1 MNISKHGQRLNRNV
15 TNHAACASWN
25 HPQAITPCP
34 PVTRFRGRRL
44 TPVADK
50 GRPTMME
57 PSLSPNVIHLAAHLG
72 NRKNTMNQIIKPE
85 QKKKTRV
92 FAITSGKGGVGKTNI
107 VANLGYA
114 LTRLGKKVLIFD
126 ADLGLGNLDVMLGI
140 APRFNLSHVIS
151 GEKAIGEIMIEGPG
165 GMQILPAASGIQE
178 LTRLTADQKRQVLS
192 DLDRLIAPIDVLL
205 IDTAA
210 GISSNVLYF
219 NVAAQEIL
227 VVVCPEPASI
237 TDAYALMK
245 VLSLNYA
252 KNKFCLLVN
261 QAQNPEEGHDVYRQ
275 LSMVTDKFLSISM
288 EYMGYVLSDK
298 NLTRSVRRQRV
309 TSEMFPQTE
318 ASRCFASLAR
328 KICNRSTVPLNE
340 GSNFFWQD
348 LVASKFD

>member
-1 MNISKHGQRLNRNV
+1 VVNKEKQ
-15 TNHAACASWN
+15 
-25 HPQAITPCP
+25 P
-34 PVTRFRGRRL
+34 
-44 TPVADK
+44 
-50 GRPTMME
+50 MME
-57 PSLSPNVIHLAAHLG
+57 PSLAPNVIQLAAHLG
-72 NRKNTMNQIIKPE
+72 TRKNTMNSKTTTG
-85 QKKKTRV
+85 QKKNTRV

-151 GEKAIGEIMIEGPG
+151 GEKHIDEILIEGPG
-165 GMQILPAASGIQE
+165 SMQILPAASGIQE
-178 LTRLTADQKRQVLS
+178 LTRLTSEQKRQVLS
-192 DLDRLIAPIDVLL
+192 DLDQLMAPIDVLL

-219 NVAAQEIL
+219 NVAAQEIM

-245 VLSLNYA
+245 VLALNYA
-252 KNKFCLLVN
+252 KKKFCLLVN
-261 QAQNPEEGHDVYRQ
+261 QVQNPEEGHDVYRQ
-275 LSMVTDKFLSISM
+275 LSMVTDKFLSISL

-309 TSEMFPQTE
+309 AGEMFPQSE
-318 ASRCFASLAR
+318 ASRCFATLAR
-328 KICNRSTVPLNE
+328 KVCNRSPIPLNE

-348 LVASKFD
+348 LVANKFD